1 MHAARRHEAAAKR
14 AMREAISQGRVA
26 ADAAMKERKVSEQT
40 GEEARDISEAWAE
53 GHEEARLFSPRR
65 CPSVCILFRISS
77 RFQQKADFSYILSMG
92 TTKCSQRNSS

>member
-53 GHEEARLFSPRR
+53 GHEEAIERSSDRAGDDLE
-65 CPSVCILFRISS
+65 RIYEPVL
-77 RFQQKADFSYILSMG
+77 R
-92 TTKCSQRNSS
+92 